1 MATRAV
7 AAIKKEFG
15 VDAETVVGDR
25 GEFTVWV
32 NGEKVLGKGVL
43 LLPSEKKILAAVRP
57 KLSTASA

>member
-1 MATRAV
+1 LAARAA

-15 VDAETVVGDR
+15 VEVETVVGDR

-43 LLPSEKKILAAVRP
+43 LLPSEKKIVATVRP
-57 KLSTASA
+57 KLSTGSG